1 MISIAFPFSGL
12 PDEVGL
18 PLWAGLL
25 ILVLVGA
32 LLWLGAMARRLA
44 RTLASRERIDGLL
57 SELAMRR
64 EQLRTMEAERSR
76 FLAAFSHDL
85 KQPMQAMTL
94 YLGGL
99 ERTLSQ
105 DALNPSDKSK
115 ARESLLRIRQS
126 MRYMTELFDGVLDV
140 AKLDNEAMPV
150 DTLQLPV
157 VAFCERLVAEHRR
170 IAEDL
175 GLRLEI
181 CIPTDA
187 EPLVITDPKLLERI
201 VRNFISN
208 AIRYTRT
215 GGIRLRI
222 SVRDR
227 VCRIAVTDTGPG
239 IPASERKAIF
249 EDFSRG
255 GRVELTTQGSGL
267 GLAIVRRL
275 AARIGGRIAVRSH
288 LGIGSMFS
296 IDVPL
301 ATAPLSATAKAIS
314 HESEFVD
321 RLLANLSAGAPPN
334 TLLVCIGCAPDVGDA
349 IAVLAAELDIEI
361 FTAHSMDEAL
371 LRLAREGRVPDL
383 VLLDM
388 KPGGES
394 PWLSIERVNDE
405 FNTEMPMILCADESA
420 WMDRPAADNRV
431 RFLAKPYSI
440 TALRDAITQ
449 SLSLLT

>member
-1 MISIAFPFSGL
+1 
-12 PDEVGL
+12 
-18 PLWAGLL
+18 
-25 ILVLVGA
+25 
-32 LLWLGAMARRLA
+32 
-44 RTLASRERIDGLL
+44 
-57 SELAMRR
+57 
-64 EQLRTMEAERSR
+64 
-76 FLAAFSHDL
+76 
-85 KQPMQAMTL
+85 
-94 YLGGL
+94 
-99 ERTLSQ
+99 
-105 DALNPSDKSK
+105 
-115 ARESLLRIRQS
+115 

-140 AKLDNEAMPV
+140 AKLDNDAMPV
-150 DTLQLPV
+150 AMLQMPV
-157 VAFCERLVAEHRR
+157 VSFCERLVTEHRR
-170 IAEDL
+170 VAEDL

-181 CIPTDA
+181 CIPAGD
-187 EPLVITDPKLLERI
+187 ELSVMTDPKLLERI

-222 SVRDR
+222 SVRDSA
-227 VCRIAVTDTGPG
+227 CRIAVTDTGPG

-249 EDFSRG
+249 EEFSRG

-296 IDVPL
+296 IDIPL
-301 ATAPLSATAKAIS
+301 STAPRSAAAKAIS
-314 HESEFVD
+314 HEAEFVD
-321 RLLANLSAGAPPN
+321 RLLANLSAGAPPH
-334 TLLVCIGCAPDVGDA
+334 TLLLCIGCAPDVGDA
-349 IAVLAAELDIEI
+349 IAVLAAELEIEI
-361 FTAHSMDEAL
+361 FTAHTMEEAL

-405 FNTEMPMILCADESA
+405 FNTEMPMILCADEAA
-420 WMDRPAADNRV
+420 WIDRPGIGNRV
-431 RFLAKPYSI
+431 RCLAKPYSI